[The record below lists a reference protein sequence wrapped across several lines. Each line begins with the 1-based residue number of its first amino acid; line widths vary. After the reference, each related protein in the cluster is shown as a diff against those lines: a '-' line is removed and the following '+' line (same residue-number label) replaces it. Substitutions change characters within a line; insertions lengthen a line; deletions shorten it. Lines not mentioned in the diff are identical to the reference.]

1 MALARNILP
10 PFHNKSVKGLG
21 ILERLVSENV
31 HVFAIPMGAT
41 GHTCVLLVTT
51 IPPTP
56 AIPTALGP
64 AFGSRALRSCDDG
77 HIVIATL

>member
-41 GHTCVLLVTT
+41 GHTCAFLSQLYRPHQLYLLPSGPLSALALFGRATT
-51 IPPTP
+51 V
-56 AIPTALGP
+56 
-64 AFGSRALRSCDDG
+64 
-77 HIVIATL
+77 IVIATL